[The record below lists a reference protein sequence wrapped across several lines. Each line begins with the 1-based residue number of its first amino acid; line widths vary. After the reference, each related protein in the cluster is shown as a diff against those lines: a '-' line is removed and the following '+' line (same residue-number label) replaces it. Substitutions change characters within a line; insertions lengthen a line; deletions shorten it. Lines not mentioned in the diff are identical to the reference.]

1 MSNGLDAATRFPS
14 SRLRRSPNARA
25 DARATVTGNANGVRP
40 RCYPALSCPMRS
52 IGHANAPQ
60 RNGDPVSAP
69 IVSRYST
76 NVALTGRRTRLP
88 VPRRRA
94 CGRTSTSKQAFKHCR
109 FLLRRRLRRTR
120 NRTFVRTHAVP
131 RYPGQLTQAAEQLP
145 RLSPHRSA
153 AADGGT
159 STLRSYCAGSAI
171 GESSVMGDASAA
183 PNP

>member
-1 MSNGLDAATRFPS
+1 MSCRVRSTRHAKPSGSFPAPPLPVMQTVCARAVTPRCHARCGAS
-14 SRLRRSPNARA
+14 VTPTPPAERRSGQAA
-25 DARATVTGNANGVRP
+25 DLLPGIQQNRRF
-40 RCYPALSCPMRS
+40 
-52 IGHANAPQ
+52 
-60 RNGDPVSAP
+60 
-69 IVSRYST
+69 
-76 NVALTGRRTRLP
+76 TGRRTRLP

-94 CGRTSTSKQAFKHCR
+94 CGRTSTSSRCKIGIKHCR

-171 GESSVMGDASAA
+171 GDATVIVDANAA